1 VSAFGV
7 HDPGGN
13 GVPFVEV
20 WAWVTVHS
28 PLEQSITAV
37 MLPGMGSTPLVFQ
50 QEHVARAPRTVELLQ
65 QVARETGK
73 AQRLVHLA
81 SPTTVDEISPGG
93 RS

>member
-1 VSAFGV
+1 MSAFGIS
-7 HDPGGN
+7 DPGGN
-13 GVPFVEV
+13 GVPFTEV

-37 MLPGMGSTPLVFQ
+37 TLPGIGSTPLVFQ
-50 QEHVARAPRTVELLQ
+50 QERLARSPRTLELLQ

-73 AQRLVHLA
+73 AQRLVHLT
-81 SPTTVDEISPGG
+81 SPTTVDEIAPGG